1 MNAGMNTRSL
11 GRAPVPRLLFALVS
25 LFSFGM
31 LPALA
36 HAHGDKPHGD
46 HDAAHGGF
54 VLMYE
59 DLHFEVTAVPAGGIQ
74 VYFTDAQRSELPAAT
89 VSDMAVEIERKSMPI
104 ESVTMAISAGGDFW
118 EGASKPA
125 VEPDAI
131 VRVGFFYAG
140 KPLLL
145 DVPVSSLL
153 PAADAADATVA
164 TAEAAAASA
173 GNAGTHDGH

>member
-1 MNAGMNTRSL
+1 MSNEVHHMNARSL
-11 GRAPVPRLLFALVS
+11 VKGLLFS
-25 LFSFGM
+25 LGL

-36 HAHGDKPHGD
+36 LAHEDEPHGN

-54 VLMYE
+54 VMMYE
-59 DLHFEVTAVPAGGIQ
+59 DLHFEVTALPAGGIEL
-74 VYFTDAQRSELPAAT
+74 YFTDAQRSELPAAT
-89 VSDMAVEIERKSMPI
+89 VSDVAVEIERKGVPI

-125 VEPDAI
+125 TETDAI

-145 DVPVSSLL
+145 DVPVSALM
-153 PAADAADATVA
+153 PAETGETDETKEQDTVA
-164 TAEAAAASA
+164 TAEAEAAIDTAHA
-173 GNAGTHDGH
+173 GHDGH

>member
-1 MNAGMNTRSL
+1 MNTRSL
-11 GRAPVPRLLFALVS
+11 RKSLLFS
-25 LFSFGM
+25 LGL

-36 HAHGDKPHGD
+36 FAHGDKPHGD

-54 VLMYE
+54 VMMYE
-59 DLHFEVTAVPAGGIQ
+59 DLHFEVTALPAGGIEL
-74 VYFTDAQRSELPAAT
+74 YFTDAERAELPAAT
-89 VSDMAVEIERKSMPI
+89 VSDVAVEIERKDMPI

-125 VEPDAI
+125 VETDAI

-145 DVPVSSLL
+145 DVPVSSLV
-153 PAADAADATVA
+153 PAETEEEDAVA
-164 TAEAAAASA
+164 TTEAEAVTETAHA
-173 GNAGTHDGH
+173 GHAVTHDGH